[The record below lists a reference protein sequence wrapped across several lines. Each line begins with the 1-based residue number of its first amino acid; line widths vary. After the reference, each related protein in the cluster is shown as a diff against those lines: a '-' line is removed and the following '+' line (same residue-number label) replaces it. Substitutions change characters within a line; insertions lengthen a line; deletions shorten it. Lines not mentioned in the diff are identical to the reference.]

1 MHFFLIEVCI
11 FFYYQTVLC
20 TQSNVNWPYFVWF
33 VKLYYDHRMKIL
45 DRSLNR
51 CHAVWKTIVGK
62 KFKADVKSEIW
73 LVISVGI
80 PSILLSWRRPFFC
93 ICKYCLTNFLFE
105 LSPIPL
111 YKARW
116 GVSHQKSMRLLP
128 VYTEKTYNLAYN
140 SSVCLRFRICCRMCK
155 CLESREII
163 LLNSLL
169 VARYGRFSVFSCPPF
184 FSETTPEMIWKIEI
198 IKILCLTRN

>member
-1 MHFFLIEVCI
+1 
-11 FFYYQTVLC
+11 
-20 TQSNVNWPYFVWF
+20 
-33 VKLYYDHRMKIL
+33 MKIL

-51 CHAVWKTIVGK
+51 CHAVCKTIVGK

-80 PSILLSWRRPFFC
+80 PSILLSWRRPFCC

-128 VYTEKTYNLAYN
+128 VYTEKTYNLAHN
-140 SSVCLRFRICCRMCK
+140 SSVCLRFRICCRMCT

-163 LLNSLL
+163 LLNSLRSRDT
-169 VARYGRFSVFSCPPF
+169 ADFPF
-184 FSETTPEMIWKIEI
+184 FHVHPFSQKLHRKWYEKL
-198 IKILCLTRN
+198 KLSKYCV